1 MERNSGTFALMS
13 STAGKAGVPYSGSY
27 TGSKHALHGYFESLR
42 TEKMAA
48 GITVT
53 MLCPGP
59 TFSNLLAGAATE
71 KSGEVSYL
79 DSWLCHKVGT
89 LVKFQVTQ
97 PIQMKP
103 ISKLCHFLN
112 EDV

>member
-1 MERNSGTFALMS
+1 
-13 STAGKAGVPYSGSY
+13 
-27 TGSKHALHGYFESLR
+27 
-42 TEKMAA
+42 MAT

-89 LVKFQVTQ
+89 LVKFQVKVENNLKGSLDLF
-97 PIQMKP
+97 PSPSPSVKIQIMGRKVCL
-103 ISKLCHFLN
+103 KCM
-112 EDV
+112 

>member
-1 MERNSGTFALMS
+1 
-13 STAGKAGVPYSGSY
+13 
-27 TGSKHALHGYFESLR
+27 
-42 TEKMAA
+42 MAT

-103 ISKLCHFLN
+103 ISKLRHFLN
-112 EDV
+112 GDADLG

>member
-1 MERNSGTFALMS
+1 
-13 STAGKAGVPYSGSY
+13 
-27 TGSKHALHGYFESLR
+27 
-42 TEKMAA
+42 MAT

-103 ISKLCHFLN
+103 ISKYVTFSMAMQIWADIPGAPIALHQLLLN
-112 EDV
+112 RASK